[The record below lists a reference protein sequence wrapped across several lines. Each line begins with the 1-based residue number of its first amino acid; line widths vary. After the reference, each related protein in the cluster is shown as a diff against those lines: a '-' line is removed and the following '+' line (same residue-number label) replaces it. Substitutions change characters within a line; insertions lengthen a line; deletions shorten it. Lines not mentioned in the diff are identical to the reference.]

1 MSSRAKPSGRLSML
15 VYWELEKTLTFPM
28 LALIIAV
35 PLYQFVPASVG
46 SSSSGMVLSLATVLD
61 GFASGWALQLS
72 HEPIT
77 SFTFSVFIFAA
88 LTSTS
93 LSRDISSGYMRVILS
108 YPIRR
113 AKLLLSKALV
123 LLFVPFL
130 VFMSAFAFVGALVFP
145 SLFFRISVSD
155 IAYIAAM
162 FLLQMFFMF
171 AVSFSASLCI
181 KQPVMSFLASV
192 VILISTEQISSYLSA
207 PFKYLLPTEG
217 TRVLMDYRFLRSIF
231 ELRYGPT
238 DILMPII
245 GMLVIP
251 TIIMIINFGY
261 FTKRF
266 QA

>member
-1 MSSRAKPSGRLSML
+1 MG
-15 VYWELEKTLTFPM
+15 
-28 LALIIAV
+28 
-35 PLYQFVPASVG
+35 
-46 SSSSGMVLSLATVLD
+46 
-61 GFASGWALQLS
+61 
-72 HEPIT
+72 
-77 SFTFSVFIFAA
+77 
-88 LTSTS
+88 
-93 LSRDISSGYMRVILS
+93 LSRDISSGYMRAILS

-130 VFMSAFAFVGALVFP
+130 VFISALVFVGALVFP
-145 SLFFRISVSD
+145 SLFLRISVSD

-162 FLLQMFFMF
+162 LLLQMFFMF
-171 AVSFSASLCI
+171 AVSFSASLYI

-217 TRVLMDYRFLRSIF
+217 THVLRDYWFLHGVF
-231 ELRYGPT
+231 ELKYSPT

-245 GMLVIP
+245 GMLIIP
-251 TIIMIINFGY
+251 IIITVINFVY

-266 QA
+266 QT